1 MAGIYIHIPFC
12 KQACHYC
19 DFHFSTQLKHKDEL
33 VAALLLELQIRR
45 NYLGDAPI
53 DSIYFG
59 GGSPSILPAKDIA
72 QILQYIVNNF
82 EVNSDAEITL
92 EANPDDLNKEK
103 LKAYVQMGINRLS
116 IGIQSF
122 IDRDLIWMNRA
133 HNSAEAKSCIK
144 RAQDIGIENLSVDLI
159 YGLPELS
166 DKEWQENI
174 AIALSHDIPHI
185 SSYALTVEE
194 KTALASFIN
203 NGKQKPLVEEKTAYQ
218 FEILQ
223 SVMAD
228 NQFIHYEISN
238 FCKEGHYAKHNTAYW
253 KGHSYLGIGPSA
265 HSYNQSTREWNIAN
279 NHQYID
285 QIRRDIIPSTI
296 EILSLEN
303 RMNEYLM
310 LSLRTIWG
318 ADLNYFE
325 DAFGS
330 ANKNILLLKAE
341 DKIKNKWLSNA
352 NHKLNITNNGKL
364 MADKIAA
371 ELFF

>member
-166 DKEWQENI
+166 DKEWQE
-174 AIALSHDIPHI
+174 
-185 SSYALTVEE
+185 
-194 KTALASFIN
+194 
-203 NGKQKPLVEEKTAYQ
+203 KQKQIADLWQQKMKAEAGVMDFEKAEFTKRKIEQLENYQTKSVVYTKSLTPIDVFSIAYDQ
-218 FEILQ
+218 EQ
-223 SVMAD
+223 
-228 NQFIHYEISN
+228 
-238 FCKEGHYAKHNTAYW
+238 AYV
-253 KGHSYLGIGPSA
+253 SYLMIKDGKIIQTHILPLSVPLEEA
-265 HSYNQSTREWNIAN
+265 KETILAFAIHHFRNNMHSTAQEIEVPIELTEKEKKFLYDSGAN
-279 NHQYID
+279 AAKQY
-285 QIRRDIIPSTI
+285 
-296 EILSLEN
+296 LE
-303 RMNEYLM
+303 M
-310 LSLRTIWG
+310 LK
-318 ADLNYFE
+318 Y
-325 DAFGS
+325 
-330 ANKNILLLKAE
+330 
-341 DKIKNKWLSNA
+341 
-352 NHKLNITNNGKL
+352 
-364 MADKIAA
+364 
-371 ELFF
+371 

>member
-1 MAGIYIHIPFC
+1 MSGIYIHIPFC

-19 DFHFSTQLKHKDEL
+19 NFHFSTNQKEVDQLEEGMLKEL
-33 VAALLLELQIRR
+33 DLRLTELKTPLE
-45 NYLGDAPI
+45 
-53 DSIYFG
+53 SIYFG
-59 GGSPSILPAKDIA
+59 GGSPSLLSADKLSNLIHQSKAKFSFHDGI
-72 QILQYIVNNF
+72 
-82 EVNSDAEITL
+82 EITL
-92 EANPDDLNKEK
+92 EVNPDDVSKSYLKDVKE
-103 LKAYVQMGINRLS
+103 AGVNRLS
-116 IGIQSF
+116 LGVQSF
-122 IDRDLIWMNRA
+122 YEKDLKLMNRA
-133 HNSAEAKSCIK
+133 HSVDQALQSMEWVSSVFSNF
-144 RAQDIGIENLSVDLI
+144 SVDLI
-159 YGLPELS
+159 YGMPNSTL
-166 DKEWQENI
+166 KEWETNLNQ
-174 AIALSHDIPHI
+174 ALKFNPPHI
-185 SSYALTVEE
+185 STYALTVEE

-253 KGHSYLGIGPSA
+253 KGHSYLGVGPSA
-265 HSYNQSTREWNIAN
+265 HSFNQSTREWNIAN

-285 QIRRDIIPSTI
+285 QIRREIIPSTI

-330 ANKNILLLKAE
+330 ANKNILLH
-341 DKIKNKWLSNA
+341 IN
-352 NHKLNITNNGKL
+352 
-364 MADKIAA
+364 
-371 ELFF
+371 